1 MHILTNLFWRE
12 GFSQIDTSLDLVP
25 ARYLKEQRNMAD
37 SSHQKASYVP
47 RPPAVLFY
55 HKSMSQLAE
64 SICERCSHALKSP
77 IVTEVGYFR

>member
-1 MHILTNLFWRE
+1 MQVSGSE
-12 GFSQIDTSLDLVP
+12 GSLDLVSP
-25 ARYLKEQRNMAD
+25 RQFRSETNMAEL
-37 SSHQKASYVP
+37 SAEKATYVA

-77 IVTEVGYFR
+77 VVTQVGLF

>member
-1 MHILTNLFWRE
+1 MNFLLTENCKCASPS
-12 GFSQIDTSLDLVP
+12 FSLRSSHQQKQT
-25 ARYLKEQRNMAD
+25 KMAD
-37 SSHQKASYVP
+37 SGLFEKASYVP

-77 IVTEVGYFR
+77 IVTQVGHV